1 MVLDLQC
8 SINLSNRPSICK
20 GDLLNK
26 IEAVRPAEKCIT
38 FHSQAKMPSQDEPP
52 KTKKQGHKSA
62 KEKAR
67 GAERIGSGKGTR
79 LAEANQQRPK
89 NPKHK

>member
-1 MVLDLQC
+1 
-8 SINLSNRPSICK
+8 
-20 GDLLNK
+20 
-26 IEAVRPAEKCIT
+26 
-38 FHSQAKMPSQDEPP
+38 MPSQEEPP

-79 LAEANQQRPK
+79 IAEANQQRPK

>member
-1 MVLDLQC
+1 M
-8 SINLSNRPSICK
+8 
-20 GDLLNK
+20 LNK
-26 IEAVRPAEKCIT
+26 IEALSPANICIP
-38 FHSQAKMPSQDEPP
+38 FYSQAKMPSQDEPP

-79 LAEANQQRPK
+79 LAEANQQRSK
-89 NPKHK
+89 NPKHISHAQK